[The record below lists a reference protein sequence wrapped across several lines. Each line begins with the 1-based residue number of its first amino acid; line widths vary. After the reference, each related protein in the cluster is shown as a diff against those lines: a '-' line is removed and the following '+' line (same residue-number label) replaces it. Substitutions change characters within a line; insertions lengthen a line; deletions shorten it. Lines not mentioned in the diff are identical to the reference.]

1 MQNKIIK
8 PHWKLTDAEKW
19 AASVQMLFSLILL
32 DTLETEKPIS
42 LVDETQSEEQSLA
55 DETQS
60 KEAKIKIHT

>member
-1 MQNKIIK
+1 
-8 PHWKLTDAEKW
+8 
-19 AASVQMLFSLILL
+19 MLFSLILL
-32 DTLETEKPIS
+32 DTLEIGKPIS